1 MENLL
6 QQLRSPSSKGRK
18 QKRGQTTSVTLPLSA
33 PKHSLPSSGLKTQRI
48 KKSAQ
53 SSSSSS
59 STQSDCAYEKTSL
72 CCGGDFSCSPNNAVS
87 GPSVI
92 RAAISKS
99 QPLWKYFKKRN
110 KFISTERGRTSQ
122 VHISFVFALF
132 HHISD
137 SNSCLPTIHF
147 TRNIVLR
154 SLERMCLIS
163 DVIPRYP

>member
-48 KKSAQ
+48 KKNQLKAAAAVAAHSPTVRTRA
-53 SSSSSS
+53 
-59 STQSDCAYEKTSL
+59 SL
-72 CCGGDFSCSPNNAVS
+72 CCGGDISCSPNNAVS

-99 QPLWKYFKKRN
+99 QPLWKYFKKKKERN
-110 KFISTERGRTSQ
+110 SFLQKGDAQAKFTSILSLLRFIISPTQTAVCPQFSSPE
-122 VHISFVFALF
+122 ILF
-132 HHISD
+132 
-137 SNSCLPTIHF
+137 
-147 TRNIVLR
+147 
-154 SLERMCLIS
+154 
-163 DVIPRYP
+163 

>member
-33 PKHSLPSSGLKTQRI
+33 AKHSLPSSGLKTQRI
-48 KKSAQ
+48 KKNQLKAAAAAVAAHSP
-53 SSSSSS
+53 
-59 STQSDCAYEKTSL
+59 TVRTRTSL

-99 QPLWKYFKKRN
+99 QPLWKYFKKRERERK
-110 KFISTERGRTSQ
+110 KFIFTKRGRTSQ
-122 VHISFVFALF
+122 VHIHFVFAPF
-132 HHISD
+132 HRISD
-137 SNSCLPTIHF
+137 SNGCLSTI
-147 TRNIVLR
+147 
-154 SLERMCLIS
+154 
-163 DVIPRYP
+163 